1 MQISVETK
9 PSVSLQYVL
18 RELTMKRG
26 RKYHDYK
33 NCVQGAVR
41 VRIYLASKRYTSVK
55 MMSAFQRHFDWF
67 VIESP
72 RKMSLP

>member
-18 RELTMKRG
+18 GVLTMKRG

-33 NCVQGAVR
+33 NCAQGAVR
-41 VRIYLASKRYTSVK
+41 VRNFLARKRNTSVK
-55 MMSAFQRHFDWF
+55 TMSAFQRHFDWF
-67 VIESP
+67 VRESS
-72 RKMSLP
+72 KNY

>member
-18 RELTMKRG
+18 RVLTMKRG

-33 NCVQGAVR
+33 NCVQSAVR
-41 VRIYLASKRYTSVK
+41 VRIFLASKRNTSVK
-55 MMSAFQRHFDWF
+55 TMSAIQRHFDWF
-67 VIESP
+67 VISP
-72 RKMSLP
+72 KNY